1 MANRK
6 SGKELRKEYNDILD
20 KTKALENRIINRAK
34 KLIKQYPDVQYGNK
48 MWKDNEIITIGDYK
62 KYDIITPEIALNIIE
77 YVENYLANLSP
88 YKQQKLFNV

>member
-34 KLIKQYPDVQYGNK
+34 KLIMVEMMRFMGKLLISYPLKSV
-48 MWKDNEIITIGDYK
+48 MDY
-62 KYDIITPEIALNIIE
+62 Y
-77 YVENYLANLSP
+77 
-88 YKQQKLFNV
+88 